1 MSLTAEQTAVLR
13 RLTKAYAAV
22 HAYHGDTEDQIQE
35 DRAAFKKAFNHFAR
49 IAKVA
54 RDAGLLVLPHILT
67 NEAVHAAFE
76 WLPML
81 ERRRRDRR
89 QTMKG
94 EEAPG
99 RQLWSQYETWMAKRV
114 NALRRQVD
122 AAGKPRSQTW
132 IKAQIVRELEKKNPE
147 FASILKEMSQQAW
160 NKRFR
165 QFFVETSTPSDPK

>member
-1 MSLTAEQTAVLR
+1 MSLTAEQTAVQR

-49 IAKVA
+49 MAKVA

-81 ERRRRDRR
+81 ERRRRDRS

-99 RQLWSQYETWMAKRV
+99 RQMWSQYETWMAKRV

-132 IKAQIVRELEKKNPE
+132 IKAQIVRELEKKIQ
-147 FASILKEMSQQAW
+147 SSQV
-160 NKRFR
+160 F
-165 QFFVETSTPSDPK
+165 